1 MEEAIR
7 ELGQQSAWWAYG
19 LLFLSAFIE
28 NVFPP
33 IPGDTVTLVGAYFV
47 GTGKLDFWAVYFST
61 TAGSVLGFMTLYSL
75 AYWLEWQI
83 LQKYRPGWIRKSHL
97 DRVERWFRRY
107 GYGIILANRFLSG
120 ARSVISI
127 VAGLS
132 RLNGL
137 LVLAAA
143 TISVLLWNGLLI
155 YLGAFIGKSWEEV
168 VQYVKFY
175 NQIIL
180 IGLGILLL
188 GYAMVY
194 WQQRRKRRTDERG

>member
-7 ELGQQSAWWAYG
+7 ELGQQSTWWAYG

-47 GTGKLDFWAVYFST
+47 GTGKLNFWAVYFST

-83 LQKYRPGWIRKSHL
+83 LEKYRPAWIRKSHL

-137 LVLAAA
+137 LVLLAA

-175 NQIIL
+175 NKIIL
-180 IGLGILLL
+180 IGLGVLLL
-188 GYAMVY
+188 AYAIVY
-194 WQQRRKRRTDERG
+194 VVRRRKARTGEPD